1 MKRND
6 RLTLIVLTALV
17 VLLGLLYLV
26 RAIAVPF
33 LLALLLAYFLDP
45 AVDLLEERKLP
56 RPLAVVVVFGA
67 FLLCFCAALLF
78 LVPSLNNE
86 FSGLRQSLPDYALGI
101 YRMLPDGLLQSFG
114 IQGDQDLQG
123 WLNQLLQGAENLSFD
138 VVNQVLVF
146 LSRAFS
152 STLSFIVAVFG
163 YFIIPVYLFYLLNDF
178 DKMKDRV
185 VEYLPHG
192 LRERV
197 VALSLEI
204 NSVLGAF
211 IRGQLTV
218 CLILAALYSIGLYFI
233 GIDLSLAIGMLAG
246 AAFIVPYLG
255 TILGILLAGSMAV
268 LQFQDWLHPLLVLGW
283 FGVVQSLEGLLIT
296 PRVVGDRVGLHP
308 VETILAVLIGGDLF
322 GFFGILLAV
331 PVVASAKVLLR
342 HGLERYRSS
351 SFFLGPEA

>member
-6 RLTLIVLTALV
+6 RLILISLAALI

-26 RAIAVPF
+26 RSIAVPF

-56 RPLAVVVVFGA
+56 RPLAVVVVFAA
-67 FLLCFCAALLF
+67 FVTCFATVLVF
-78 LVPSLNNE
+78 LIPSLNQE
-86 FSGLRQSLPDYALGI
+86 FAGLRQSLPNYAEGI
-101 YRMLPDGLLQSFG
+101 YRLLPDQLLQSFG
-114 IQGDQDLQG
+114 ITGDRDLQG
-123 WLNQLLQGAENLSFD
+123 LLNRLLQGAEKLSFD

-146 LSRAFS
+146 LSHAFS

-178 DKMKDRV
+178 DRMKDKV
-185 VEYLPHG
+185 VDYLP
-192 LRERV
+192 LAMREKIISL
-197 VALSLEI
+197 ALEI

-218 CLILAALYSIGLYFI
+218 CLILAVLYSFGLYFI
-233 GIDLSLAIGMLAG
+233 GIDLALAIGILAG

-255 TILGILLAGSMAV
+255 TILGILLAGSMAI
-268 LQFQDWLHPLLVLGW
+268 LQFHDWLHPLLVLGW
-283 FGVVQSLEGLLIT
+283 FGIVQSLEGMLIT

-331 PVVASAKVLLR
+331 PVVASSKVLLR
-342 HGLERYRSS
+342 HGLQRYRCSS
-351 SFFLGPEA
+351 LYLGPEA